1 MKVKFLPLIGAVCL
15 TLMFIGKAIPTKAHE
30 ECKEPVSAVNT
41 FREGT
46 NEPIYYEII
55 YLDHDVSENEPKIS
69 EEDRDL
75 MARVVMSEASILPIE
90 GKQAVAQTILN
101 RLADGRW
108 GDTIEEVVNYPLAY
122 STADNGEP
130 TAECYY
136 AVDGAI
142 EYPEAFPT
150 NMFYFRSGH
159 YHSFA
164 NDSLHRLQDYTQIGN
179 TYFSTEVKECTN

>member
-1 MKVKFLPLIGAVCL
+1 MA
-15 TLMFIGKAIPTKAHE
+15 LMFIGRALPTTAKE
-30 ECKEPVSAVNT
+30 EPIDTKCT
-41 FREGT
+41 FREG
-46 NEPIYYEII
+46 NKVIEYEIV
-55 YLDHDVSENEPKIS
+55 YLNEEPAIS
-69 EEDRDL
+69 EKDREL

-108 GDTIEEVVNYPLAY
+108 GDTIEEVVNYPNAY

-142 EYPEAFPT
+142 EYPETFPT
-150 NMFYFRSGH
+150 DMYYFRVGH

-164 NDSLHRLQDYTQIGN
+164 EDYTQIGN
-179 TYFSTEVKECTN
+179 TYFSTEVY